1 MVSLHWSESDKVTL
15 EKIQKRAVNMVSVYS
30 ATYEDK
36 LKELNPQSLEDLR
49 VRFIMIQVFK
59 IMNYHDTEIHII
71 SKIAGLL
78 NPKILLHSASDFLVG

>member
-1 MVSLHWSESDKVTL
+1 
-15 EKIQKRAVNMVSVYS
+15 MVSVYS

-78 NPKILLHSASDFLVG
+78 NPKILLHSASDFLVGWSSF